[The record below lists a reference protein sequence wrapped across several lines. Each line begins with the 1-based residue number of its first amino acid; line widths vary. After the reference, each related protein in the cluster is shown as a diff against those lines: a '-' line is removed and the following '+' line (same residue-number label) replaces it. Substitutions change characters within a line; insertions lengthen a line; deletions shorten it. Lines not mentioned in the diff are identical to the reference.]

1 MFLDGISDL
10 ERDRAAH
17 QRHCTNERCHHSV
30 QAFYPMGPES
40 REEVAV
46 ASGQTI
52 SVCNMAEPETAAA
65 VIRITGA
72 TFAYSRLL
80 TQIEQIL
87 VPAKM
92 GRQKCYGTIGLSHS
106 TAVTGIEDAKR
117 LSFDD
122 PYCSVRG

>member
-1 MFLDGISDL
+1 
-10 ERDRAAH
+10 
-17 QRHCTNERCHHSV
+17 
-30 QAFYPMGPES
+30 MGPES

-65 VIRITGA
+65 IIRITGA

-87 VPAKM
+87 VLAKT
-92 GRQKCYGTIGLSHS
+92 GRQKCYGLLG
-106 TAVTGIEDAKR
+106 
-117 LSFDD
+117 
-122 PYCSVRG
+122 